1 MAGRPAHL
9 AGSACMDRSAARTGA
24 SESQL
29 EAGRRGGG
37 REGKKGR
44 PRGERGPG
52 ETRRR
57 GENREVTGERE
68 GANGRDGAQVR
79 KGELLVQPLDVLW
92 CLRWR
97 VDLRTLFP
105 VEQQLCAGLF
115 ACICPSRLPSLQ
127 NNPSRLD
134 TLQSLCVC
142 DCRLCCTFM
151 HEVSTRTHTCT
162 HAGRETWCS
171 TGRMMDWWGGRGAVC
186 CGFVLRLTVECHGV
200 CVCVCVV

>member
-1 MAGRPAHL
+1 
-9 AGSACMDRSAARTGA
+9 MDRSAARTGA

-68 GANGRDGAQVR
+68 GASGRDGAQVR
-79 KGELLVQPLDVLW
+79 KGGLLVQPLDVLW

-97 VDLRTLFP
+97 FDLRTLFP

-142 DCRLCCTFM
+142 VTADCAARSCM
-151 HEVSTRTHTCT
+151 KSAHARTH
-162 HAGRETWCS
+162 A
-171 TGRMMDWWGGRGAVC
+171 RMQGERHGAAL
-186 CGFVLRLTVECHGV
+186 GE
-200 CVCVCVV
+200 